1 MNIWQRYSIRS
12 FFSKPLVSG
21 MVLGLMLLISVW
33 LSLCFGSVNISL
45 SEAIEAAIQRDW
57 GNTSLRI
64 MLYARLPRVLGAML
78 SGSALAVAGVLIQA
92 VLNNPMAAPNI
103 IGVNAGG
110 GLVAILMIALF
121 PSAITWMPLGA
132 FLGAMGACLCI
143 YAIAVRIGGGRNS
156 ITLVGIAISSI
167 LTAGINV
174 IKTVFPD
181 TIYNANTFLVG
192 GLQGLSFERLS
203 PAWMIILAGL
213 FFSLILARDIDV
225 LSLGADVAASL
236 GMQVG
241 MMRLLL
247 LALASA
253 LAGSAVSFAGLLGF
267 VGLLVPHMARRLVG
281 CNHRRLIPV
290 AATGGGVLVLM
301 CDLLCRVLFA
311 PYEIPVG
318 ILLSFI
324 GGPFFILLILLQRK
338 TEVHDNN

>member
-12 FFSKPLVSG
+12 FFSKPLVLG
-21 MVLGLMLLISVW
+21 MVLSLMLLLSAW
-33 LSLCFGSVNISL
+33 LSLCFGSTDISPA
-45 SEAIEAAIQRDW
+45 EAIGAAIQKDW
-57 GNTSLRI
+57 SNTALRI

-110 GLVAILMIALF
+110 GLVAVLVIALF
-121 PSAITWMPLGA
+121 PSAIAWMPLGA

-143 YAIAVRIGGGRNS
+143 YAVAVRTGGGRNS
-156 ITLVGIAISSI
+156 ITLVGIAVSSI

-174 IKTVFPD
+174 IKTLFPD

-203 PAWMIILAGL
+203 PAWMIILVGL
-213 FFSLILARDIDV
+213 LFALLLARDIDV

-241 MMRLLL
+241 TMRFLL

-253 LAGSAVSFAGLLGF
+253 MAGSAVSFAGLLGF

-281 CNHRRLIPV
+281 SNHRRLIPV
-290 AATGGGVLVLM
+290 AAIGGGILVLCATCFAECFLPPM
-301 CDLLCRVLFA
+301 RFRWGYCFPLSAVRSLF
-311 PYEIPVG
+311 Y
-318 ILLSFI
+318 
-324 GGPFFILLILLQRK
+324 
-338 TEVHDNN
+338 

>member
-12 FFSKPLVSG
+12 FLSKPLVSG
-21 MVLGLMLLISVW
+21 VVFSLMLLVSAGLSV
-33 LSLCFGSVNISL
+33 CFGSTDISL
-45 SEAIEAAIQRDW
+45 AEAVRAAIQRDW
-57 GNTSLRI
+57 ANTALRI
-64 MLYARLPRVLGAML
+64 MVYARFPRVLGAML
-78 SGSALAVAGVLIQA
+78 SGGALAVAGVLIQA

-110 GLVAILMIALF
+110 GLVAILVIALF
-121 PSAITWMPLGA
+121 PSAIAWMPLGA

-143 YAIAVRIGGGRNS
+143 YAIAVRTGGGCNR

-174 IKTVFPD
+174 MKTLFPD

-192 GLQGLSFERLS
+192 GLQGISFERLS

-213 FFSLILARDIDV
+213 LLALLLARDIDV
-225 LSLGADVAASL
+225 ISLGGDIAASL

-241 MMRLLL
+241 TMRFLL

-281 CNHRRLIPV
+281 NNHRRLIPV
-290 AATGGGVLVLM
+290 AATGGAILVLM

-338 TEVHDNN
+338 NEIHDNS